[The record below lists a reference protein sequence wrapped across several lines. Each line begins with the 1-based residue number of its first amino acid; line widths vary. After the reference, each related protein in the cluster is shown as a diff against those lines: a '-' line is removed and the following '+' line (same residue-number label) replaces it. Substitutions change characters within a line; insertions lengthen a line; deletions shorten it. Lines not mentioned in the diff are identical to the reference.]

1 MDTNAKQTTKRGRRI
16 AMGHLLSLDHF
27 TTAILIHNL
36 ETHIPTPAY
45 PCQNKRRPQK
55 TKPLNRVN
63 LIQILILIGITISPK
78 PVAAAPPLR
87 SDDPRRPV
95 EQLSRDLGIPA
106 GVFRACFSNVKPA
119 ALGDHPTRERVQTNK
134 AILLACLQQSNPKIN
149 NHTLDTV
156 MDRYRPGGKEAQK
169 PQR

>member
-1 MDTNAKQTTKRGRRI
+1 
-16 AMGHLLSLDHF
+16 MGHLPRLDHF
-27 TTAILIHNL
+27 TIATLIHNL
-36 ETHIPTPAY
+36 KTHIPTPAN
-45 PCQNKRRPQK
+45 PCQNKRKLQK
-55 TKPLNRVN
+55 IKPLNRVN

-78 PVAAAPPLR
+78 PVAAAPPQL

-119 ALGDHPTRERVQTNK
+119 ALGDHPTRKRVQTNK
-134 AILLACLQQSNPKIN
+134 AILLACLQQSNPKIS

-156 MDRYRPGGKEAQK
+156 MDRYRPGGKEAQE